1 MRSRIRF
8 AITVAALAA
17 ASALFIATPGAIAT
31 QGQPILAGSQNTE
44 TAQTV
49 LANTKWVSLN
59 DCAAVNST
67 SASGLVACG
76 IRGVDGFGTGAGVRG
91 EGNTGVVG
99 SGSDA
104 GVRGSSPI
112 HGVEGNG
119 FTSGKGVF
127 GQSSI
132 GTGVFGETTG
142 DFGIGVQGLT
152 HGVGSAVF
160 GEATG
165 NGVGVFGKSD
175 TSIALQGTSAEGTAL
190 RVNGK
195 AKFSSSKTVTIS
207 GGTTSKTVTMSGV
220 TASSMVLATAQQN
233 AGVYVKAA
241 VPAAGSFTIYLTG
254 NAPAGGLKV
263 AYFVLN

>member
-1 MRSRIRF
+1 MTTRIRL
-8 AITVAALAA
+8 AIIATALGA

-31 QGQPILAGSQNTE
+31 QGQPVLAGVQNTE
-44 TAQTV
+44 TSQTV

-67 SASGLVACG
+67 FASGFVACG
-76 IRGVDGFGTGAGVRG
+76 IRGVEGLGTGVGVRG
-91 EGNTGVVG
+91 EGDTGVVG
-99 SGSDA
+99 SGSDR
-104 GVRGSSPI
+104 GVLGSSPI

-127 GQSSI
+127 GQSST

-142 DFGIGVQGLT
+142 DSGIGVQGLT

-175 TSIALQGTSAEGTAL
+175 TSIALQGNSAQGTAL
-190 RVNGK
+190 QVNGK
-195 AKFSSSKTVTIS
+195 AKFSRSKTVTVS
-207 GGTTSKTVTMSGV
+207 AGTTSKTVSLAGV
-220 TASSMVLATAQQN
+220 TTSSMVLATAQQN
-233 AGVYVKAA
+233 ASVFVKAA
-241 VPAAGSFTIYLTG
+241 VPAAGSFTIYLNG